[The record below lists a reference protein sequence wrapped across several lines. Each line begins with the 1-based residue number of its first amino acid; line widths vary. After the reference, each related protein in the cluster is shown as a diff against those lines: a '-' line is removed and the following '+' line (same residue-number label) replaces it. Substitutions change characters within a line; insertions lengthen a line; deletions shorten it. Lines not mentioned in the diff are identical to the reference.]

1 MMKPRRLSAVATCAC
16 VGSFLCA
23 CGSENGEAESESN
36 TPSAGGTVGEGSG
49 GTPGLGGGVETGTG
63 GGVGSGGAPAAGG
76 GLGAGV
82 GGDLG
87 VGGDTS
93 TGGDDGDC
101 NLTGEVGLEVGL
113 LTPDITLY
121 ECDGTPVQFY
131 DLICQAEYTF
141 IYSWAGW

>member
-1 MMKPRRLSAVATCAC
+1 MMKSRRLSAVVTCAR
-16 VGSFLCA
+16 VGCFLWA
-23 CGSENGEAESESN
+23 CGSEKGEEESESN
-36 TPSAGGTVGEGSG
+36 TPSAGGTLGEGSG
-49 GTPGLGGGVETGTG
+49 GTPGLGGGVET
-63 GGVGSGGAPAAGG
+63 GVGSGGAPAAGG

-87 VGGDTS
+87 VGGDTG
-93 TGGDDGDC
+93 TGGDGGDC
-101 NLTGEVGLEVGL
+101 DLTGEVGLEVGL
-113 LTPDITLY
+113 LTPDITLH